1 MIWVLSTPWIFCLNK
16 LVLFEQHVATV
27 SIQCRNKKQNW
38 LNAIP
43 NIVASKINKE
53 WPGPSASLICFLVW
67 WFAEQ
72 RNHQL
77 PLCFPASSF
86 PFWGKLID
94 MPTTGMVAGCWHS
107 LSFVRFATTLPGGN
121 FADSFLGQELFLMH
135 WCQHWWHQEEEFVF
149 VCCMFVCCRTSH
161 STQRADKGEREEDDT
176 TTLPG
181 AIFWLPRVVF
191 NAPTPTL
198 MTSRRGVCLCFLRV
212 FLLQDF
218 LLDAK
223 GQRGRERRRRKDDI
237 ARCHFFGGKSCF
249 RRANNNDNDIEK
261 KSLSLF
267 FACFLL

>member
-107 LSFVRFATTLPGGN
+107 LLFVQFATTLPGGS

-181 AIFWLPRVVF
+181 AIFLV
-191 NAPTPTL
+191 A
-198 MTSRRGVCLCFLRV
+198 
-212 FLLQDF
+212 
-218 LLDAK
+218 
-223 GQRGRERRRRKDDI
+223 
-237 ARCHFFGGKSCF
+237 KSCF
-249 RRANNNDNDIEK
+249 WCANADADDIEK
-261 KSLSLF
+261 MSLSLF
-267 FACFLL
+267 VACLFVAGLLTQCRGPTREREKKMISLKLHTWTLTEKL